1 MHTLTLRIFEA
12 SGLACDP
19 YASFKVRIVKT
30 VEPKRLLRAIIN
42 NPWSS
47 VQDGLLLSSV
57 MLVATLL
64 ALEYDLFNFAGQL
77 SVPQRKITLVEA
89 IFLTFLLA
97 LCIFAFVIRRLREER
112 RDVVRRVATKIQVR
126 ELRALASQ
134 DSLTGLANRRALLS
148 ALTVATASPPSDGRK
163 HAFFLI
169 DLNDFK
175 RVNDL
180 HGHALGDRVLQVVA
194 QRFRTAARPR
204 DLLARLGGD
213 EFAMLSYD
221 VDRKTAYAIGQRFV
235 ATFDSEIRVGGHLHE
250 IGASI
255 GASLIPDDGTTAEDI
270 IHKADLAMYRAK
282 GRDQSSLVFFE
293 PAKNQSRQIS

>member
-1 MHTLTLRIFEA
+1 MM
-12 SGLACDP
+12 SVG
-19 YASFKVRIVKT
+19 
-30 VEPKRLLRAIIN
+30 PKPLVRAIIN

-47 VQDGLLLSSV
+47 LQDGLLLSSV

-77 SVPQRKITLVEA
+77 TVPQRRITLAEA
-89 IFLTFLLA
+89 IFLTVLLA

-112 RDVVRRVATKIQVR
+112 HAVARHIATKIQLR
-126 ELRALASQ
+126 ELRTLASE

-148 ALTVATASPPSDGRK
+148 ALTSATASPPPDGRK

-180 HGHALGDRVLQVVA
+180 RGHALGDRVLQVVA
-194 QRFRTAARPR
+194 ERFRTASRPS

-213 EFAMLSYD
+213 EFAVLSYN
-221 VDRKTAYAIGQRFV
+221 VDRDTAYTIGLRFI
-235 ATFDSEIRVGGHLHE
+235 ATLESEIRVGGHSHA
-250 IGASI
+250 IGASV
-255 GASLIPDDGTTAEDI
+255 GAALIPDDGTTAEEI
-270 IHKADLAMYRAK
+270 IHNADLAMYRAK
-282 GRDQSSLVFFE
+282 GQDQSSLVFFE
-293 PAKNQSRQIS
+293 PAASHPRQIA